1 MQEIWK
7 DIKGYEGLYQ
17 VSNLGRIKSLE
28 RKTFGN
34 KYGVHKLKEKILK
47 KGKCGKY
54 NIVVLRKDKKN
65 KTLYIHRLV
74 AKAFINNPKKYPEV
88 NHKDGNTINNNVENL
103 EWCDRS
109 YNILHAY
116 DNELIKKRK
125 KVEQYDKDNNLLNIY
140 ESIMEASK
148 KTNIDRSHISACCKG
163 KKKYKSAGGYI
174 WRYAYGK

>member
-1 MQEIWK
+1 MKEELWK
-7 DIKGYEGLYQ
+7 DIPNYEGLYQ
-17 VSNLGRIKSLE
+17 ISNLGNIMSIRRKRLIKSDR
-28 RKTFGN
+28 RKDG
-34 KYGVHKLKEKILK
+34 YIQVHLI
-47 KGKCGKY
+47 
-54 NIVVLRKDKKN
+54 KDKKMKN
-65 KTLYIHRLV
+65 FLLHRLV
-74 AKAFINNPKKYPEV
+74 AITFIENYNDYEFIN
-88 NHKDGNTINNNVENL
+88 HIDGNKENNSLNNL

-148 KTNIDRSHISACCKG
+148 KTNIDRSNISACCKG
-163 KKKYKSAGGYI
+163 KKKHKSAGGYI

>member
-1 MQEIWK
+1 MKEELWK
-7 DIKGYEGLYQ
+7 DIPNYEGLYQ
-17 VSNLGRIKSLE
+17 ISNLGNIMSIRRKRLIKSDR
-28 RKTFGN
+28 RKDG
-34 KYGVHKLKEKILK
+34 YIQVHLT
-47 KGKCGKY
+47 
-54 NIVVLRKDKKN
+54 KDKKMKN
-65 KTLYIHRLV
+65 FLLHRLV
-74 AKAFINNPKKYPEV
+74 AITFIENYNDYEFIN
-88 NHKDGNTINNNVENL
+88 HIDGNKENNSLNNL

-125 KVEQYDKDNNLLNIY
+125 KVGQYDKDNNLLNIY